1 MSRIK
6 YLIGSLLNK
15 VNAFKELTGKRR
27 DGKGLMSEHSKQNQ
41 WIWQQQGWPGF
52 SWDKEALAVTL
63 REVTQLQG
71 ALLGKAGA
79 ITAESSSKSNLD
91 ALLQNIVQSSAIEG
105 ETVNVE
111 SVRSSLAKRLG
122 VKEAGLTP
130 ETAKTE
136 GLADL
141 LLDATQNHQQ
151 PLTLERLYQ
160 WHRYLFPEKP
170 DDEFTLTEVI
180 VGDLR
185 GDEPMQVVSGPHQK
199 RTVHFEAPPKTA
211 VNENGKSLEDQLNE
225 FLAWLQS
232 SKSDKTLD
240 PILRAAQ
247 AHLWFVTL
255 HPFDDGNG
263 RLARAITDYV
273 LAQAEHQAIRFY
285 AMAASIMEKRK
296 DYYKILE
303 STQKG
308 GLDITEWMQWFLDT
322 LKHTLEAAQERIDF
336 VLKKALF
343 WQRHSQ
349 DGLNPQQIKVL
360 NRLLDEGPGSFKG
373 GLNAKKYMGMTNTA
387 KATATRHLTD
397 LLEKQCLTK
406 LEGGGRNT
414 SYEINWE

>member
-1 MSRIK
+1 MSQEI
-6 YLIGSLLNK
+6 N
-15 VNAFKELTGKRR
+15 
-27 DGKGLMSEHSKQNQ
+27 QNQ

-52 SWDKEALAVTL
+52 SWDSNALAVTL

-79 ITAESSSKSNLD
+79 IGANSSAESNLD

-105 ETVNVE
+105 EALNVE

-122 VKEAGLTP
+122 VKEAGLSA
-130 ETAKTE
+130 ETVKTE
-136 GLADL
+136 GLAEL
-141 LLDATQNHQQ
+141 LLDATQNYKQ

-160 WHRYLFPEKP
+160 WHCYLFPEKS
-170 DDEFTLTEVI
+170 DDEFTLSEVV
-180 VGDLR
+180 VGKLR

-211 VNENGKSLEDQLNE
+211 VNKRGKNLEDQLND
-225 FLAWLQS
+225 FLTWLQ
-232 SKSDKTLD
+232 KSEADKTLD

-296 DYYKILE
+296 DYYNILE

-308 GLDITEWMQWFLDT
+308 DLDVTAWMQWFLDT
-322 LKHTLEAAQERIDF
+322 LKHTLERALECIDV
-336 VLKKALF
+336 VLRKARF
-343 WQRHSQ
+343 WQTHAQ
-349 DGLNPQQIKVL
+349 DGLNIQQAKVL
-360 NRLLDEGPGSFKG
+360 SRLLDEGPEGFEG
-373 GLNAKKYMGMTNTA
+373 GLSAAKYKGLTKVS
-387 KATATRHLTD
+387 KATATRHIQE
-397 LLEKQCLTK
+397 LLEKGCIVK
-406 LEGGGRNT
+406 LAGGGRST
-414 SYEINWE
+414 RYEINWPD